1 VSSERVVWHDVECGS
16 YAEDLPLWRS
26 LAGAVAPGPVL
37 DLGAGTGRVALDLAA
52 RGIAVWALDR
62 DAELLAALRER
73 AGARPVRTVL
83 ADARAFALGPD
94 APAFA
99 LALAPMQTVQLLGG
113 PAGRAGMLRSVRA
126 VLRPG
131 ALLACALAHL
141 LEGYDA
147 DDFEVAHPDRREV
160 GGVVYASRPTAVR
173 DRGDGFVLE
182 RVRERV
188 AADGSRTVS
197 DDAIRLDR
205 VRAEVLEGEG
215 RAAGFTVEPR
225 LWVPE
230 TEDHVGSEVVVLRAA

>member
-1 VSSERVVWHDVECGS
+1 MSDAVVWHDVECGG
-16 YAEDLPLWRS
+16 YAEDLPLWRA

-37 DLGAGTGRVALDLAA
+37 DLGAGTGRVTLDLAA
-52 RGIAVWALDR
+52 RGVEVWALDI
-62 DAELLAALRER
+62 DPELLAALRAR
-73 AGARPVRTVL
+73 AGARQVRTVV
-83 ADARAFALGPD
+83 ADARGFALGAD

-113 PAGRAGMLRSVRA
+113 SSGRAGMLRCVHA

-131 ALLACALAHL
+131 ALLACALSNV

-147 DDFEVAHPDRREV
+147 DDFDVPHPDMREVA
-160 GGVVYASRPTAVR
+160 GVVYASRPTAVR

-188 AADGSRTVS
+188 AADGTRTVS
-197 DDAIRLDR
+197 DDAVRLDR
-205 VRAEVLEGEG
+205 VPAEVLEAEG

-225 LWVPE
+225 LEVAE
-230 TEDHVGSEVVVLRAA
+230 TEDHVGSEVVVLRA

>member
-1 VSSERVVWHDVECGS
+1 MTDAVIWHDVECGS

-26 LAGAVAPGPVL
+26 LAAAVAPGPVL
-37 DLGAGTGRVALDLAA
+37 DLGAGTGRVSLDLAA
-52 RGIAVWALDR
+52 RGCAVWALDV
-62 DAELLAALRER
+62 DPELLAALRER
-73 AGARPVRTVL
+73 AGGRPVRTVA
-83 ADARAFALGPD
+83 ADARGFALGPG

-113 PAGRAGMLRSVRA
+113 AAGRAGMLRSVRA

-131 ALLACALAHL
+131 ALLACALANL

-147 DDFEVAHPDRREV
+147 EDFEVTHPDLREV

-182 RVRERV
+182 RLRERV
-188 AADGSRTVS
+188 GADGTRTVS
-197 DDAIRLDR
+197 DDAVRLDR
-205 VRAEVLEGEG
+205 VPAEVLEREG

-225 LWVPE
+225 LWIAV

>member
-99 LALAPMQTVQLLGG
+99 LALAPMQTAQLLGG

-188 AADGSRTVS
+188 DLAGDRSVEHDR
-197 DDAIRLDR
+197 IRLDR
-205 VRAEVLEGEG
+205 VSADRFNAEAA
-215 RAAGFTVEPR
+215 AAGFTP
-225 LWVPE
+225 LPPE
-230 TEDHVGSEVVVLRAA
+230 HVDATEDHVGSEVAILRA